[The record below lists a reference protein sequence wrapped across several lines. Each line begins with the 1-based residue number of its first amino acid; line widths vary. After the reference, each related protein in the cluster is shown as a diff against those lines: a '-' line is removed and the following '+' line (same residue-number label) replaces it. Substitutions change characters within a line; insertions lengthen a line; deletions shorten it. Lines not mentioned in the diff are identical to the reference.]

1 MPTIDLHLSLEF
13 SETVKPA
20 VAAAFAKSAIE
31 AGYMTVAGMD
41 DELVADAA
49 DAFDDAKVSP
59 LSSAPAAKAEAPKSE
74 SKAAAAK
81 PAASKDEDGDR
92 IYLDKETL
100 TTLMHAAHYHTEDLQ
115 ELEDEGMLTNDSQHR
130 AHMKSLH
137 EAVTIACTALGV
149 RRPKPL

>member
-13 SETVKPA
+13 SEIVKPA
-20 VAAAFAKSAIE
+20 VAASFAKAAIE

-49 DAFDDAKVSP
+49 DAFDDANVSP
-59 LSSAPAAKAEAPKSE
+59 LSAAPVPKVE
-74 SKAAAAK
+74 TPKTVVK
-81 PAASKDEDGDR
+81 PAEPKQEDGDR